1 MNIVIDGYN
10 FIGRYSGLSGDIES
24 KRDALINLLSKFRAL
39 RGHNITV
46 VFDGW
51 QNGMPSESSEI
62 IGGVKVIFSRLGEK
76 ADDVI
81 KRLSSAK
88 AQNMV
93 VVTSD
98 REIISYVT
106 GRGVVAI
113 SCGEFEKK
121 LTELSYLEQ
130 AGAGDK
136 GDEVYTGRLITT
148 KKKGNPRRLSKEE
161 RRKKLR
167 MNKM

>member
-1 MNIVIDGYN
+1 MTA
-10 FIGRYSGLSGDIES
+10 GRTVCRGES
-24 KRDALINLLSKFRAL
+24 RKF
-39 RGHNITV
+39 
-46 VFDGW
+46 
-51 QNGMPSESSEI
+51 
-62 IGGVKVIFSRLGEK
+62 IGGVKVYSHGLGEK

-88 AQNMV
+88 AQNIV

-98 REIISYVT
+98 REIISHAVT

-121 LTELSYLEQ
+121 TYRTFTYLEQ

-136 GDEVYTGRLITT
+136 GDEVYTGGLITT
-148 KKKGNPRRLSKEE
+148 KKKGNLRRLSKEE
-161 RRKKLR
+161 SKKEA
-167 MNKM
+167 KDG